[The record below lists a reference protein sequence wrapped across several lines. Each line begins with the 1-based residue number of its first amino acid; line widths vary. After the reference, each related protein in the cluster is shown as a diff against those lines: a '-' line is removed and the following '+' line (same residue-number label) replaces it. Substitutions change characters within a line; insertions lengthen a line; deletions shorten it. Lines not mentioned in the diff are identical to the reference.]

1 MHCTR
6 CGNPMSSHTNVCP
19 VCHYTLTEDEYK
31 EGLEEDRRIKESKH
45 PRRRKPTPAIKPQ
58 VIKNP
63 KITPENAS
71 EVTIIRD
78 TTKTITHTGEVSS
91 SRFLGYLLLLLA
103 DASFIFGAWYL
114 WFNISIIMGLIF
126 VFVSIAFVF
135 IGLSVVKSAGVD
147 AKFIKKNSITTSIM
161 GLLISLGAFSLL
173 LIEME
178 YNNPIFIFV
187 AIGLLILGVALFF
200 ISISSREVEHIEKK

>member
-31 EGLEEDRRIKESKH
+31 EGLEEDRKIKESKH
-45 PRRRKPTPAIKPQ
+45 PRKHKPTPAIKPQ

>member
-31 EGLEEDRRIKESKH
+31 EGLEEDRKLKESKH
-45 PRRRKPTPAIKPQ
+45 PKRHKPAPVIKPQ

-78 TTKTITHTGEVSS
+78 TSKTVTPTGEVSS

-103 DASFIFGAWYL
+103 DASFVLGAWYL
-114 WFNISIIMGLIF
+114 WFNISIVMGLIF
-126 VFVSIAFVF
+126 VLVSVAFVF
-135 IGLSVVKSAGVD
+135 VGISIIKSAGVD
-147 AKFIKKNSITTSIM
+147 AKFIKKNSITTSIL

-178 YNNPIFIFV
+178 YNNPIFIFI

-200 ISISSREVEHIEKK
+200 ISISAREVEHIEKK

>member
-1 MHCTR
+1 
-6 CGNPMSSHTNVCP
+6 VCP

-31 EGLEEDRRIKESKH
+31 EGLEEDRKLKESKRPKRH
-45 PRRRKPTPAIKPQ
+45 KPSPVIKPQ

-78 TTKTITHTGEVSS
+78 TSKTVTPTGEVSS

-103 DASFIFGAWYL
+103 DASFVLGAWYL
-114 WFNISIIMGLIF
+114 WFNISIVMGLIF
-126 VFVSIAFVF
+126 VLVSVAFVF
-135 IGLSVVKSAGVD
+135 VGISIIKSAGVD
-147 AKFIKKNSITTSIM
+147 AKFIKKNSITTSIL

-178 YNNPIFIFV
+178 YNNPIFIFI

-200 ISISSREVEHIEKK
+200 ISISAREVEHIEKK